1 MTLESRAAFA
11 RRLGVAR
18 STVTR
23 AAQDGRLVL
32 VGEEIDV
39 EASIARWHA
48 TAGARSDVAARHAAQ
63 RGAPLPGASQ
73 PQGKPAEA
81 PQEAASGL
89 ELPET
94 PSDAGRARYKA
105 MALHYENQAIKLQMA
120 LNRGRRHRLAAVKRE
135 ALALGATLRSAI
147 ERLIDQTAPRLA
159 VLPAAE
165 RQALL
170 AAEIAPLRRLLRGEF
185 PRALRRI
192 RQESRS

>member
-1 MTLESRAAFA
+1 MRTYPVTSSLQRRKKRGGQAVTLESRAAFA

-39 EASIARWHA
+39 EASLARWHA

-63 RGAPLPGASQ
+63 RGAPLPGAI
-73 PQGKPAEA
+73 PHHGKPAEA

-94 PSDAGRARYKA
+94 PSDTGRARF
-105 MALHYENQAIKLQMA
+105 
-120 LNRGRRHRLAAVKRE
+120 AAVKRE

>member
-1 MTLESRAAFA
+1 MRTYPVTSSLQRRKKRGGQAVTLESRAAFA

-39 EASIARWHA
+39 EASLARWHA

-94 PSDAGRARYKA
+94 PSDTGRARYK
-105 MALHYENQAIKLQMA
+105 
-120 LNRGRRHRLAAVKRE
+120 

-185 PRALRRI
+185 TRALRRI

>member
-1 MTLESRAAFA
+1 MRPYPVTSSLQRRKKMGGQAVTIESRAAFA

-18 STVTR
+18 STITR
-23 AAQDGRLVL
+23 AAQNGRLVL
-32 VGEEIDV
+32 IGEEIDV
-39 EASIARWHA
+39 EASLARWHA

-63 RGAPLPGASQ
+63 RG
-73 PQGKPAEA
+73 
-81 PQEAASGL
+81 
-89 ELPET
+89 
-94 PSDAGRARYKA
+94 
-105 MALHYENQAIKLQMA
+105 
-120 LNRGRRHRLAAVKRE
+120 

>member
-1 MTLESRAAFA
+1 MRPYSVTSSLQRRKKKGGQAVTIESRAAFA

-39 EASIARWHA
+39 EAS
-48 TAGARSDVAARHAAQ
+48 
-63 RGAPLPGASQ
+63 L
-73 PQGKPAEA
+73 
-81 PQEAASGL
+81 
-89 ELPET
+89 
-94 PSDAGRARYKA
+94 ARYKA
-105 MALHYENQAIKLQMA
+105 MALRYENQAIKLQMA
-120 LNRGRRHRLAAVKRE
+120 MNRGRRHRLAAVKRE